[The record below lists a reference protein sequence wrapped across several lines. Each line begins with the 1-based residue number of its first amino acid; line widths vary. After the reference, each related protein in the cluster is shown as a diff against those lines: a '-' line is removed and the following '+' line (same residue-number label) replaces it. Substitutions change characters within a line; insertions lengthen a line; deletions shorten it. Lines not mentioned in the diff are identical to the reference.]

1 MSLFKLLVL
10 LSANHLG
17 SSGLRSAS
25 GLQCQGGCKVVAV
38 IKKRS
43 MRTEYAFLS
52 SHPISLLFLKS
63 DTFCP
68 SGALLGGGV
77 GVDAGYPSFFCFC
90 FFFPFP
96 SPVAPQSG
104 QGWPMTTTPG
114 RGGKQNSLHSCWVAT
129 TNRRHVSLN

>member
-1 MSLFKLLVL
+1 M
-10 LSANHLG
+10 
-17 SSGLRSAS
+17 
-25 GLQCQGGCKVVAV
+25 AV

-77 GVDAGYPSFFCFC
+77 GVDAGYPSFFVFLS
-90 FFFPFP
+90 FFLSFVNCP
-96 SPVAPQSG
+96 SIRARMADDHNSREGRETKLPALVLGGDNRP
-104 QGWPMTTTPG
+104 TTCKP
-114 RGGKQNSLHSCWVAT
+114 KLNDWLVEFSLSVLSSTRIPAGEVMW
-129 TNRRHVSLN
+129 